1 MAKRVKK
8 RKINENPRNKKISKN
23 SQLRNYLSWSILD
36 CNIGKKI
43 FQASISR
50 KFGPLCTL
58 ASLSMAVTA
67 IKGATTSSFRTWME
81 INGTGFEPLLCDG
94 IAD

>member
-23 SQLRNYLSWSILD
+23 SQLRNYLSWSILV
-36 CNIGKKI
+36 CKIGKKI

-67 IKGATTSSFRTWME
+67 IKGSNSPFRTGM
-81 INGTGFEPLLCDG
+81 PAVDG
-94 IAD
+94 DQANWIQAVAL